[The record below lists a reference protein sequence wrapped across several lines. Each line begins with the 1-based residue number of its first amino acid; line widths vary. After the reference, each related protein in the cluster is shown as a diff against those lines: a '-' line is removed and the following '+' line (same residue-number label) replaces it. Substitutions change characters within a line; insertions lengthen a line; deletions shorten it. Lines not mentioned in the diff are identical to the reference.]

1 MAGLQGKKLTD
12 YFNANTESW
21 LGARYIINGKDK
33 NQLIMS
39 YVLHYYAA
47 ISYNFY
53 LYMSKKL
60 NNKNFFMH
68 ILNVS
73 RTQET

>member
-1 MAGLQGKKLTD
+1 MIGGWFTGKKLTD

-47 ISYNFY
+47 ISYN
-53 LYMSKKL
+53 L
-60 NNKNFFMH
+60 
-68 ILNVS
+68 
-73 RTQET
+73 